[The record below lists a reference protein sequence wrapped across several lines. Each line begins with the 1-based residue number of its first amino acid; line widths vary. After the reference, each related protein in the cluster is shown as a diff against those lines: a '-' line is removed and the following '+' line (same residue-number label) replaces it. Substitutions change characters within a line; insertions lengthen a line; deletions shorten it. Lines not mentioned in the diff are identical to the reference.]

1 MLYFEHTKRE
11 NRQATYMF
19 KSMIQNVPAAICGL
33 ALGTF
38 TFSHILFQIH
48 LAWLGLL
55 ATTLGSICLVLF
67 FIKLIRFPKALG
79 LELKNSNTF
88 AIMPALLW
96 VS

>member
-1 MLYFEHTKRE
+1 
-11 NRQATYMF
+11 MF

-55 ATTLGSICLVLF
+55 ATSLGSICLVLF